1 MTGIV
6 ILEREMFLEEM
17 WSGIAKRLKER
28 GGKKE
33 KKRKERIIKKTAANL
48 HLSRLHFFG
57 ICFDEK
63 KNRKNGS
70 KKGRNCVL
78 EISLC
83 RVRRG

>member
-33 KKRKERIIKKTAANL
+33 KKRKKE
-48 HLSRLHFFG
+48 
-57 ICFDEK
+57 
-63 KNRKNGS
+63 
-70 KKGRNCVL
+70 
-78 EISLC
+78 
-83 RVRRG
+83 

>member
-48 HLSRLHFFG
+48 HLSRLHFSG
-57 ICFDEK
+57 SVSMR
-63 KNRKNGS
+63 RKIGGM
-70 KKGRNCVL
+70 GRKRE
-78 EISLC
+78 EIACWKLAC
-83 RVRRG
+83 VRRG